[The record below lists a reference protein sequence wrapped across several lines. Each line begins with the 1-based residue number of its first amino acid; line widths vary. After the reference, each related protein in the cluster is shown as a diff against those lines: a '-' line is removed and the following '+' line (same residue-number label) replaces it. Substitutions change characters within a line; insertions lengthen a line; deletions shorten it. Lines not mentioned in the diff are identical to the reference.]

1 MTACRDRIEKLD
13 ELFAGGLEDRE
24 ADELRAHLEG
34 CEGCRAYHDR
44 LWRVEAALERKA
56 MPSRAVDGLERRL
69 LARVQAET
77 PAPSWLER
85 LSPEDRPAQ
94 AGRSQ
99 RPPWLERLRGLW
111 AGQSWLRIGAP
122 LAAAA
127 ALAVLVVALP
137 DRPGSGGGEF
147 RPRAGGTGPAYGVR
161 AHCVGNASAVTG
173 EARPG
178 ERLSCPEGSWIQ
190 LSVTAPEPV
199 LFTAVAH
206 APDGRSHDL
215 ASRAPVG
222 PGTDVPLPF
231 STPSLKSWLSGPTRL
246 TVRFESSGGE
256 LLAERELVLLP

>member
-34 CEGCRAYHDR
+34 CAGCRAYHDR

-56 MPSRAVDGLERRL
+56 MPSRAVDDLERRL
-69 LARVQAET
+69 LARVAPKAEA

-85 LSPEDRPAQ
+85 LR
-94 AGRSQ
+94 R
-99 RPPWLERLRGLW
+99 LW
-111 AGQSWLRIGAP
+111 AGPAWLRIGAP

-137 DRPGSGGGEF
+137 DRPRGGVGEF
-147 RPRAGGTGPAYGVR
+147 RPRAGGSGPAYGVR
-161 AHCVGNASAVTG
+161 AHCVGSASEVTG

-199 LFTAVAH
+199 LLTAVAH
-206 APDGRSHDL
+206 APDGRTHDL
-215 ASRAPVG
+215 ASRQPVG
-222 PGTDVPLPF
+222 PGPDVPLPF
-231 STPSLKSWLSGPTRL
+231 STPSLKSWLNGPTRL